1 MWPVLFRVG
10 SLEVHSYGV
19 MLMLAFIAGIL
30 LSRRQARRAGLS
42 PDMPVDLGVWILIAS
57 IVLARLVYVAL
68 NWPDYAGHPA
78 TIAKVWQ
85 EGGLSF
91 YGGLLG
97 GVLAAAAYAWRTR
110 LSAWTVTDVMTPG
123 LALGYAIAR
132 VGCFLNGCCYGGPT
146 SLPWAVSFPLLPEAK
161 ITTEP
166 SHPTQLYSSLGSL
179 IILGILLRL
188 QPRLKAR
195 GQLFAVYVM
204 LYAVLRSIVE
214 VFRRGYSAQT
224 LFDSVTQAQAAS
236 AVLFV
241 AAVVAFVVLGRAGR
255 PVPAAPVRAEAA
267 AQSGQH

>member
-57 IVLARLVYVAL
+57 IVCARLVYVAL
-68 NWPDYAGHPA
+68 NWSDYAGHPA
-78 TIAKVWQ
+78 TIVKVWQ

-91 YGGLLG
+91 HGGLLG
-97 GVLAAAAYAWRTR
+97 GTLAALVYARRTR

-146 SLPWAVSFPLLPEAK
+146 SRPWAVSFPLLPEAK
-161 ITTEP
+161 ITTQP

-214 VFRRGYSAQT
+214 VFRRGFSAQT
-224 LFDSVTQAQAAS
+224 LFDGVTQAQAAS

-241 AAVVAFVVLGRAGR
+241 AALVVFAVLGRGATKAESD
-255 PVPAAPVRAEAA
+255 VKAEAA
-267 AQSGQH
+267 APSGR